1 MELPGLLLFLRIS
14 QFPRNL
20 KITQLECETA
30 VENTYMVELHFAEG
44 SFA

>member
-14 QFPRNL
+14 QFPRKL
-20 KITQLECETA
+20 KITQLEYETTI
-30 VENTYMVELHFAEG
+30 ENTYMVELHFAEE